1 MLYVKMV
8 PDLAD
13 EMQLQMDLHTKSQK
27 KAQTAILDIA
37 LFYILK
43 IRKKLLEPMAGAE
56 ALPGTEPTLQAVAKA
71 EAQATML
78 NILLAV
84 EI

>member
-1 MLYVKMV
+1 MV

-13 EMQLQMDLHTKSQK
+13 EMQLQMDLLTIVQTK
-27 KAQTAILDIA
+27 AEMAILDIV
-37 LFYILK
+37 LFYTMI
-43 IRKKLLEPMAGAE
+43 IKKLLLLVVDEA

>member
-1 MLYVKMV
+1 MSDQARV
-8 PDLAD
+8 
-13 EMQLQMDLHTKSQK
+13 EQMQLQMDLPTIVQT
-27 KAQTAILDIA
+27 KAQMAILDTA

-43 IRKKLLEPMAGAE
+43 IRKKLLELTAVAE
-56 ALPGTEPTLQAVAKA
+56 APLGTEPTLRGEAEAV
-71 EAQATML
+71 AQATML